1 MINGIAH
8 STSHPRSLA
17 YGRAAAFSVLV
28 LSLIFVAADAAT
40 TPGTGQ
46 PAPDFAL
53 RTLDRQNVRLSEYRG
68 EVVLIT
74 FWATWCGP
82 CQQELAALNGLYEK
96 YNRAGL
102 ILLAVNI
109 DDDQGRAAQMAHTL
123 GIAFPVLMDERKEV
137 AQLYQ
142 VQNMPV
148 TLLIDREGVVRH
160 VYDNY
165 KSGNE
170 KQYLEQ
176 LRELLKE

>member
-1 MINGIAH
+1 MTNGIAH
-8 STSHPRSLA
+8 SISHPRSLA
-17 YGRAAAFSVLV
+17 HGRTAA
-28 LSLIFVAADAAT
+28 LSILILFLIVATASAAT

-53 RTLDRQNVRLSEYRG
+53 RTLDQQNVRLSEYRG

-102 ILLAVNI
+102 ILLAVNL
-109 DDDQGRAAQMAHTL
+109 DDDHVRAAQMAHTL
-123 GIAFPVLMDERKEV
+123 GIAFPVLVDQRKEV

-142 VQNMPV
+142 VQNMPA
-148 TLLIDREGVVRH
+148 TLLIDREGVIRH

-165 KSGNE
+165 KPGNE